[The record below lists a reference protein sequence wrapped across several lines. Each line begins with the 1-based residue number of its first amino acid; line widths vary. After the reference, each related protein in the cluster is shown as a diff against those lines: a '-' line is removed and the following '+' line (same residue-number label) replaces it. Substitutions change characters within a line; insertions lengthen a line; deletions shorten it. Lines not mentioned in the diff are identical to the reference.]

1 MKPINTMASIIIEN
15 VPEDVMDIICTQQNM
30 RKKEVRTRQYSLG
43 RTICHIIREFD
54 RCTGNEQ
61 RIIDARIERAK
72 RRKA

>member
-1 MKPINTMASIIIEN
+1 MAAILIKNI
-15 VPEDVMDIICTQQNM
+15 PEDVADII
-30 RKKEVRTRQYSLG
+30 RKEQDLRKQELKSFQYSLG

-72 RRKA
+72 RRKAS